1 MSTSYGIDLVSSGSP
16 LFMLIMLFF
25 WYFWGVSM
33 TCARSHG
40 QTGKVPE
47 FLESPELDGR
57 L

>member
-1 MSTSYGIDLVSSGSP
+1 MSTSYGIDLVSSESP